1 MRGGAARLKA
11 RFGAGG
17 GFSLAR
23 MGGVEESRRAVSPQP
38 SPMAS
43 VVPSSQPTSFQ
54 RFLALVRPEAGKIGL
69 GVVLILLATAVT
81 LPAPWIL
88 KLVIDDALPARDT
101 GKLGVLLAAFTGL
114 FVARALLTL
123 WRNRVLQYAAMRVTC
138 DLRIALFRHMQ
149 SLSLRYFDANQTGKV
164 ISRVAQDTGEL
175 YNLTN
180 NFLINLIADTVTV
193 AGVLCFLYWVEW
205 RLALAVTLV
214 LPFFVINYLYNRRKM
229 KLEARVHRD
238 NWDQVMGFL
247 QERVAAARVVKSFGR
262 ESAEGDT
269 FAGSI
274 NADYFNYSKIVLRN
288 TRLAVI
294 ADVLGSIGGLIVL
307 GFGGWLVIR
316 GDMQVGTLVAFN
328 AYIVYI
334 FPPIVRFVD
343 LAAILQRASTALEN
357 IFAIFDTRPEVADD
371 AGKPPLPA
379 PARGEVEFVNVS
391 FDYEL
396 EPPGRGRPRTL
407 TEVNFH
413 IPAGRMVAIV
423 GPSGSGKSTL
433 INLIARF
440 YDVASGEVRID
451 GRDVR
456 SVSVES
462 LRRQI
467 GIVLQENI
475 LFSGTLEENI
485 KYGRADATREQVLA
499 AARAAN
505 ADEFIAKLPDGYST
519 VVGERGAKLSGGQ
532 RQRVAIARAILKNPR
547 ILIFDEATSA
557 LDTQSERLIQQ
568 AMERLM
574 ADRTTFVIAHRLS
587 TIQRADII
595 LVMEQGRLVEMGRHE
610 ELVHRGGLYS
620 RLHALQFQEPA

>member
-1 MRGGAARLKA
+1 
-11 RFGAGG
+11 
-17 GFSLAR
+17 
-23 MGGVEESRRAVSPQP
+23 
-38 SPMAS
+38 MAS
-43 VVPSSQPTSFQ
+43 AASSSQPTPFQ
-54 RFLALVRPEAGKIGL
+54 RFLGLIRPQAGKIAL
-69 GVVLILLATAVT
+69 GVALILLATAVT

-88 KLVIDDALPARDT
+88 KLVIDDALPAKDT
-101 GKLGVLLAAFTGL
+101 HKLAVLLAVFTGL
-114 FVARALLTL
+114 FIARALLTL

-138 DLRIALFRHMQ
+138 DLRIGIFRHLQ

-164 ISRVAQDTGEL
+164 ISRVTQDTSEL

-180 NFLINLIADTVTV
+180 NFLINLIADSVTV
-193 AGVLCFLYWVEW
+193 VGVLCFLYWVEW

-214 LPFFVINYLYNRRKM
+214 LPFFVLNYLYNRRKM
-229 KLEARVHRD
+229 KVEARTHRD
-238 NWDQVMGFL
+238 NWDRVVGFL
-247 QERVAAARVVKSFGR
+247 QERVAAARVVKSFNR
-262 ESAEGDT
+262 EEAEGDA
-269 FAGSI
+269 FAGGI
-274 NADYFNYSKIVLRN
+274 NADYLNYSRIVMRN

-294 ADVLGSIGGLIVL
+294 ADVLGSLGGLIVL
-307 GFGGWLVIR
+307 GFGGWLVIE

-328 AYIVYI
+328 AYIVYV

-343 LAAILQRASTALEN
+343 LAAVLQRATTALEN
-357 IFAIFDTRPEVADD
+357 IFAVFDTRPEVADE
-371 AGKPPLPA
+371 AGKPALPA
-379 PARGEVEFVNVS
+379 PARGEVEFANVS

-407 TEVNFH
+407 AEVSFR
-413 IPAGRMVAIV
+413 IPAGKMVAIV

-440 YDVASGEVRID
+440 YDVASGAVKVDDHDI
-451 GRDVR
+451 RDV
-456 SVSVES
+456 SIES

-475 LFSGTLEENI
+475 LFSGTLEDNI
-485 KYGRADATREQVLA
+485 KYGRPDATQEQILD

-519 VVGERGAKLSGGQ
+519 VVGERGSKLSGGQ

-557 LDTQSERLIQQ
+557 LDTQSERMIQQ

-574 ADRTTFVIAHRLS
+574 QNRTTFVIAHRLS

-595 LVMEQGRLVEMGRHE
+595 LVMDGGRLVESGRHE
-610 ELVHRGGLYS
+610 ELVSKGGLYS
-620 RLHALQFQEPA
+620 RLHALQFKEPA